1 MKAKGIRGVA
11 SRITLVL
18 LVAALGLMPQKDHA
32 ISEESPG
39 LFSNAVAH
47 VEEAIATFTIVPHP
61 GRQEKTGFESMFVF
75 DPCSARSIEV
85 PIETYLESFNTP
97 VHVPCVEFFV
107 DQSGLASR
115 DPWRREGE
123 LESAGTHDDAEP
135 LLQGL
140 RHSSWNWGEK
150 P

>member
-39 LFSNAVAH
+39 LFSNEVAH
-47 VEEAIATFTIVPHP
+47 AEEAIATFTIVPRP
-61 GRQEKTGFESMFVF
+61 GRQEKTGFESMLVF
-75 DPCSARSIEV
+75 DPCSAHPVEV
-85 PIETYLESFNTP
+85 PIDTYLESLKTP
-97 VHVPCVEFFV
+97 VHVPCVDFFT
-107 DQSGLASR
+107 DESGLVSHG
-115 DPWRREGE
+115 PWRRESE
-123 LESAGTHDDAEP
+123 FESAATHDDAEP

-140 RHSSWNWGEK
+140 RRSSWRWGEK